1 MCATEVKK
9 QKKKSAKEKNSKR
22 SEILFGWWRRI
33 RVVFCPRKENERE
46 KEKKKE
52 EEQEEVQMVEK
63 SSVFAMASEIR
74 GGGPGVP
81 QACCAWKAM
90 KATPRGSI
98 DVDVHP
104 NTHSCI
110 EWGQDIERGGSPK
123 ADAAKFLAARLISSA
138 LPASSGTALRLAK
151 PLTYPPL
158 ASLNLL
164 LFFFS
169 LLVVI
174 RHDE

>member
-9 QKKKSAKEKNSKR
+9 QKKKVQKKKQQKEWNPIWLMAKNSSSILSPKR
-22 SEILFGWWRRI
+22 KW
-33 RVVFCPRKENERE
+33 ERE
-46 KEKKKE
+46 REKKE

-63 SSVFAMASEIR
+63 SSVFAMASKIR